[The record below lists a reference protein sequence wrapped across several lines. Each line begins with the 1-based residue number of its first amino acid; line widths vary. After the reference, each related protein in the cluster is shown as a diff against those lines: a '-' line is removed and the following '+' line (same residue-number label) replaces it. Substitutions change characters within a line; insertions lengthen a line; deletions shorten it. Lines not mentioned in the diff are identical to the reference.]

1 MLPGAEVPDPLV
13 ANTLCRVAYGLAKH
27 LPPKRAQMLISL
39 KLATYNLGGRLT
51 LTEVGRQRLRD
62 WSARTPSVH

>member
-1 MLPGAEVPDPLV
+1 MLPGAEVPDPVV
-13 ANTLCRVAYGLAKH
+13 ANALCRVAHGLAKH

-51 LTEVGRQRLRD
+51 LTEVGRQRLKAWD
-62 WSARTPSVH
+62 TGPHSVH